1 MEDKYIMKT
10 KSYNEFVKESEKMNE
25 SMPMDRTRERLLN
38 FLMKEVRRS
47 GQQINTT
54 DIILDF
60 LTNEYHEKD
69 EYERIIDILS
79 SRV

>member
-1 MEDKYIMKT
+1 MKNIKLFEDFT
-10 KSYNEFVKESEKMNE
+10 EEVNE
-25 SMPMDRTRERLLN
+25 SMPMDRTRERLLK
-38 FLMKEVRRS
+38 FLMKEVSRS

-69 EYERIIDILS
+69 EYEIIIDVLS

>member
-1 MEDKYIMKT
+1 MKT
-10 KSYNEFVKESEKMNE
+10 KSYNEFVKELEKINE

-38 FLMKEVRRS
+38 FLMKEVKRS

-69 EYERIIDILS
+69 EYERIIDVLS

>member
-69 EYERIIDILS
+69 EYERIIDVLS

>member
-1 MEDKYIMKT
+1 MKT

-69 EYERIIDILS
+69 EYERIIDVLS